1 MPGDDATAA
10 VEAAAAAAPPPPAP
24 QAVVVHPYTVVNVKT
39 HIPVTL
45 EMKNPNFTKWAS
57 FFKDL
62 CGKFNLRPHIDGP
75 PPPAGDPSWDIAEC
89 TVRGWILNTVA
100 DSVLDLAITD
110 ENQSA
115 HELWVAIEGL
125 FRSNRAPRVV
135 FLLEEFH
142 SLKQG
147 DLTIDEYCQRLKI
160 KAAALRDVGETIED
174 ARLVLSLLC
183 GLNPCFSGT
192 ANDIANSAVLPSF
205 SRAREMLSLKELRLA
220 NDEKV
225 TAASAMVASSG
236 STCTSMG
243 CRSSYDASTGAP
255 PKGSGGGGNR
265 KGKGSKKQGSWRGQG
280 NANSGWQQ
288 GSNAQTGGNRPMGPW
303 FCYNPWASQGGAPSS
318 GGWQQGPKTGS
329 WQQGGQGGRN
339 QGLMGIRKKPE
350 YVWKEYHE
358 NGIEKCSMAV
368 YLGESQIHPNHP
380 PFQVN
385 FTRHRFP
392 DTCQSVA
399 RKALKQLCQN
409 YSREIFETPLRY
421 FPPSNKN
428 TPTWRKRLQALSGRD
443 PTKDDPTIV
452 YMVGYLHTLDN
463 HYDDLSSHYT
473 HLNSRVESLEQQVKE
488 LKQEKA
494 SLQECL
500 DIAEGEEANTHEAY

>member
-1 MPGDDATAA
+1 
-10 VEAAAAAAPPPPAP
+10 
-24 QAVVVHPYTVVNVKT
+24 
-39 HIPVTL
+39 
-45 EMKNPNFTKWAS
+45 
-57 FFKDL
+57 
-62 CGKFNLRPHIDGP
+62 
-75 PPPAGDPSWDIAEC
+75 
-89 TVRGWILNTVA
+89 
-100 DSVLDLAITD
+100 
-110 ENQSA
+110 
-115 HELWVAIEGL
+115 
-125 FRSNRAPRVV
+125 
-135 FLLEEFH
+135 
-142 SLKQG
+142 
-147 DLTIDEYCQRLKI
+147 
-160 KAAALRDVGETIED
+160 
-174 ARLVLSLLC
+174 
-183 GLNPCFSGT
+183 
-192 ANDIANSAVLPSF
+192 
-205 SRAREMLSLKELRLA
+205 
-220 NDEKV
+220 
-225 TAASAMVASSG
+225 
-236 STCTSMG
+236 
-243 CRSSYDASTGAP
+243 
-255 PKGSGGGGNR
+255 
-265 KGKGSKKQGSWRGQG
+265 
-280 NANSGWQQ
+280 
-288 GSNAQTGGNRPMGPW
+288 
-303 FCYNPWASQGGAPSS
+303 
-318 GGWQQGPKTGS
+318 
-329 WQQGGQGGRN
+329 
-339 QGLMGIRKKPE
+339 MGIRKKPE

-500 DIAEGEEANTHEAY
+500 DIAEGEEANTHEAYWTLKMEYDKKLKKLAPKKNIQKKTTNRGCQTEKKKKKTPPALRAPRGGWIGDPVNLKLKPQKLG